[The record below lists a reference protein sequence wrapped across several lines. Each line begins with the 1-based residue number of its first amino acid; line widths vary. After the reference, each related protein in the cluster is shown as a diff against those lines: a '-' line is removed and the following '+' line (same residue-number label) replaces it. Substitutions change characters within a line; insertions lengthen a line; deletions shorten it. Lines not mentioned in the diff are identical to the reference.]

1 MGSEKVHVWNSD
13 GIDIGVTRKKA
24 VDMIERGFL
33 PQNITQAA
41 LDELNVSRTAIDEFV
56 TEYGTEE
63 DLRAWESFFKEKIPS
78 APVPMERKRD
88 SWLHKLALRCGGTV
102 QRCNTE
108 PLEELQ
114 HLSDLVDPVTF
125 PGGPLTKGKR
135 EQMVNYIRATKPN
148 VVIRPVDKIK
158 RQSKKRKAN
167 TAQTSEFVTPGIKAR
182 D

>member
-63 DLRAWESFFKEKIPS
+63 DLRAWESFF
-78 APVPMERKRD
+78 
-88 SWLHKLALRCGGTV
+88 
-102 QRCNTE
+102 
-108 PLEELQ
+108 
-114 HLSDLVDPVTF
+114 
-125 PGGPLTKGKR
+125 
-135 EQMVNYIRATKPN
+135 
-148 VVIRPVDKIK
+148 
-158 RQSKKRKAN
+158 
-167 TAQTSEFVTPGIKAR
+167 
-182 D
+182 